1 MEGLDGNAI
10 AGTLTA
16 VFGTELTT
24 ATGAC
29 ASCGRR
35 SLVGEFVVYLRGPGT
50 VVRCRHCAAVVVVIV
65 EAHGVS
71 CVDLQGL
78 EALEPAARAGESG

>member
-1 MEGLDGNAI
+1 MEALDGNAI

-16 VFGTELTT
+16 VFGTDLT
-24 ATGAC
+24 AASGVC

-35 SLVGEFVVYLRGPGT
+35 SLVGEFAVYLRGPGT
-50 VVRCRHCAAVVVVIV
+50 VVRCRHCTAVVMVIV
-65 EAHGVS
+65 ETHRGS

-78 EALEPAARAGESG
+78 EALDPAA